1 MWQQPHIVVMDE
13 PTNYLD
19 RDALGA
25 LACAVKEFDGGVLLI
40 THNCEFADALK
51 EETWEVP
58 GDGKVYVTGNKWGQG
73 KKGKG
78 DVVEHVIQDEVVDA
92 LGNVVKVKGP
102 KKKLSRKE
110 IKAKAKA
117 RAAKLAEGQDL
128 TTDSDWDLD
137 EYIGEQKEKKT
148 KA

>member
-1 MWQQPHIVVMDE
+1 M
-13 PTNYLD
+13 
-19 RDALGA
+19 
-25 LACAVKEFDGGVLLI
+25 
-40 THNCEFADALK
+40 
-51 EETWEVP
+51 P
-58 GDGKVYVTGNKWGQG
+58 GDGKVYITGNKWGQG
-73 KKGKG
+73 KKGTGKG
-78 DVVEHVIQDEVVDA
+78 ENIEWTPEEDTVDA

-137 EYIGEQKEKKT
+137 EYIGEAKEKKV
-148 KA
+148 KSKD

>member
-1 MWQQPHIVVMDE
+1 M
-13 PTNYLD
+13 
-19 RDALGA
+19 
-25 LACAVKEFDGGVLLI
+25 
-40 THNCEFADALK
+40 
-51 EETWEVP
+51 
-58 GDGKVYVTGNKWGQG
+58 
-73 KKGKG
+73 
-78 DVVEHVIQDEVVDA
+78 
-92 LGNVVKVKGP
+92 KGP